1 MCASVNLNG
10 KFDVEVISFVL
21 VSKSH
26 QNCEKKKIKKNQVLL
41 DSCGQGSFVT
51 NIQDL
56 LKRLSHSG
64 WSETK
69 SVRSLD

>member
-26 QNCEKKKIKKNQVLL
+26 QNCEKKKKSKKIRSYWIAV
-41 DSCGQGSFVT
+41 
-51 NIQDL
+51 
-56 LKRLSHSG
+56 
-64 WSETK
+64 
-69 SVRSLD
+69 VREVSSQTYKIYSKG